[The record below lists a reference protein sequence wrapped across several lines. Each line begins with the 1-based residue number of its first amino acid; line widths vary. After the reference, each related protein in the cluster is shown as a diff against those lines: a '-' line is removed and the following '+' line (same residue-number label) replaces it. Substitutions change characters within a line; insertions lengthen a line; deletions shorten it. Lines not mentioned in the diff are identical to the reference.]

1 MFPMPQLLERL
12 RRARLDRVAPARDV
26 DSGAEAAYIERI
38 GRLLEA
44 DRNRTGRAGYI
55 PPTRETS
62 RRRTRAK
69 RTMA

>member
-1 MFPMPQLLERL
+1 MPQLLERL
-12 RRARLDRVAPARDV
+12 RRARLGPVAPGIDV
-26 DSGAEAAYIERI
+26 EPGAEAAYIERI

-55 PPTRETS
+55 PPTREAS

-69 RTMA
+69 RTTA